1 MNLSKF
7 NLGTIAVIIL
17 LFLGILQFNK
27 CSSDKVKD
35 RLKAELHAQI
45 LRGDKL
51 KQISDTQYEKLVA
64 DTLTKK
70 QLKHVVDSL
79 GMVVNNPLIVT
90 KIVYQQK
97 TVEKNVD
104 GVIVKD
110 GIVNVEDYYPS
121 KEKQTIKYTSKID
134 LKTTKGTSKFEFKPQ
149 SMDLVVSQ
157 EPNGFWKATFKT
169 DSEFVSINSVDVLAL
184 PSVTK
189 EVITNNWG
197 TLGGVKYNTS
207 MGNNTNNLEV
217 LGGVR
222 YKKINIIGSASTNKE
237 LGVGLIIEF

>member
-17 LFLGILQFNK
+17 LFLGIMQFNK
-27 CSSDKVKD
+27 CSSDKEKD
-35 RLKAELHAQI
+35 KLKAELHAQI

-51 KQISDTQYEKLVA
+51 KKISDTQYEKLVA

-79 GMVVNNPLIVT
+79 GIAVKNPLIVT

-97 TVEKNVD
+97 TVEKDVD
-104 GVIVKD
+104 GIVVKD
-110 GIVNVEDYYPS
+110 SVVNVEDYYPS

-134 LKTTKGTSKFEFKPQ
+134 LKTSKGTSKFEFKPQ

-157 EPNGFWKATFKT
+157 EDNGLWKATFKT
-169 DSEFVSINSVDVLAL
+169 DNEFVNINSVDVLAL

-189 EVITNNWG
+189 EVVTNNWG
-197 TLGGVKYNTS
+197 TLGGLKYNTS
-207 MGNNTNNLEV
+207 MSDKSSSLEV
-217 LGGVR
+217 LGGIR
-222 YKKINIIGSASTNKE
+222 YKKVNVIGSASTNKE
-237 LGVGLIIEF
+237 LGVGLILEF